1 MAASVGRSVAK
12 NARRW
17 RWLLY
22 VVGVAARHD
31 CRTVV
36 PMHLTEISKDGK
48 TTEMDLRYTGIE
60 EKRGASWLLVHDHL
74 SAPVAGN

>member
-1 MAASVGRSVAK
+1 LMDASVGRSVAK

-31 CRTVV
+31 C
-36 PMHLTEISKDGK
+36 LDG
-48 TTEMDLRYTGIE
+48 RSHAFNGNI
-60 EKRGASWLLVHDHL
+60 KRR
-74 SAPVAGN
+74 